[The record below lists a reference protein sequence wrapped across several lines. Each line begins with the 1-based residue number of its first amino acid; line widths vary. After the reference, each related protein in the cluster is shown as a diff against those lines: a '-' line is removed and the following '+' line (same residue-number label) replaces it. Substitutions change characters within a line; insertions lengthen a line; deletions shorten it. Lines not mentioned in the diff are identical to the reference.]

1 MSTTN
6 SLRPLPCRTGP
17 LIGLRESI
25 AYLRDPDGF
34 IAERH
39 QQFGPV
45 FGTTLFFRPTAV
57 VGGPDAVEQ
66 FIRLERSISESA
78 LPAAF
83 TALHTADGA
92 LNQAGEKHR
101 STRRGYSALFSPTNL
116 ESYLPQI
123 NRCMVQFTSS
133 IAQHGSTCIALDAK
147 HLCLNLYSELFAG
160 ESLTKD
166 EIEAFISYNDAL
178 LSLSKQ
184 LPSFRKGE
192 KALAALQQ
200 SMQVR
205 LGKYRR
211 GELDGACFRIF
222 TDNLD
227 EHGQPWSDER
237 IATATV
243 LMVWGAYIEVASL
256 MASCL
261 IQTKHRLD
269 VRDQVLQEARNHNLE
284 SPETPG
290 HLAAWDLPFVQGVL
304 RESLRLLPP
313 AGGGFRITSED
324 IEVSGYRIPAGTVV
338 TADPRIGNAMSA
350 LFPEPQSFVPER
362 WMSDFDLN
370 RNHKQG
376 PGCPFAGSAL
386 RLPKEGWFPGGI
398 GKHGCPGLPLAELS
412 VRVFLVRWMQTIQHW
427 EADSD
432 QAESIPYTLVP
443 IRIPRDSYRFNVVPA
458 PRDSILG
465 GL

>member
-6 SLRPLPCRTGP
+6 GLRPLPCRTGP
-17 LIGLRESI
+17 LIGVRESI

-57 VGGPDAVEQ
+57 LGGPEAVEQ
-66 FIRLERSISESA
+66 FIRLESTISESA
-78 LPAAF
+78 LPPAF

-101 STRRGYSALFSPTNL
+101 STRRGYAALFSPSNL
-116 ESYLPQI
+116 ESYLPGI
-123 NRCMVQFTSS
+123 NRSMVRFTADIAQRGSTS
-133 IAQHGSTCIALDAK
+133 IALEAK
-147 HLCLNLYSELFAG
+147 HLCLNLYAELFAG
-160 ESLTKD
+160 ESLTTK
-166 EIEAFISYNDAL
+166 EIEAIISYNDAL

-184 LPSFRKGE
+184 LPSFRRGE
-192 KALAALQQ
+192 KALAELQQ
-200 SMQVR
+200 SMHGR
-205 LGKYRR
+205 LEKHRR

-261 IQTKHRLD
+261 IQTRQRPD
-269 VRDQVLQEARNHNLE
+269 VRDRILKEAAIHNLE
-284 SPETPG
+284 KPASSS

-304 RESLRLLPP
+304 RESLRLIPP
-313 AGGGFRITSED
+313 AGGGFRLTSED
-324 IEVSGYRIPAGTVV
+324 IEVSGYSIPAGTVV
-338 TADPRIGNAMSA
+338 TADPRIGNSMSA
-350 LFPEPQSFVPER
+350 LFPEPQSFTPER
-362 WMSDFDLN
+362 WMRDLDGN
-370 RNHKQG
+370 NNLNQTR
-376 PGCPFAGSAL
+376 GCPFAGSAL

-412 VRVFLVRWMQTIQHW
+412 VRVFLVRWMQTIQNW
-427 EADSD
+427 EGASE
-432 QAESIPYTLVP
+432 QTAAIPYTLVP
-443 IRIPRDSYRFNVVPA
+443 IRIPTDAYRLNVVSS
-458 PRDSILG
+458 R
-465 GL
+465 

>member
-6 SLRPLPCRTGP
+6 GLRPLPCRTGP
-17 LIGLRESI
+17 LIGVRESI

-57 VGGPDAVEQ
+57 LGGPEAVEQ
-66 FIRLERSISESA
+66 FIRLESSISESA
-78 LPAAF
+78 LPPAF

-101 STRRGYSALFSPTNL
+101 STRRGYAALFSPSNL
-116 ESYLPQI
+116 ESYLPGI
-123 NRCMVQFTSS
+123 NRSMVRFTADIAQRGSTS
-133 IAQHGSTCIALDAK
+133 IALEAK
-147 HLCLNLYSELFAG
+147 HLCLNLYAELFAG
-160 ESLTKD
+160 ESLTTK

-184 LPSFRKGE
+184 LPSFRRGE
-192 KALAALQQ
+192 KALAELQQ
-200 SMQVR
+200 SMHGR
-205 LGKYRR
+205 LEKHRR

-261 IQTKHRLD
+261 IQTRQRPD
-269 VRDQVLQEARNHNLE
+269 VRDRILKEAAIHNLE
-284 SPETPG
+284 NPASSS

-304 RESLRLLPP
+304 RESLRLIPP
-313 AGGGFRITSED
+313 AGGGFRLTSED

-338 TADPRIGNAMSA
+338 TADPRIGNSMSA
-350 LFPEPQSFVPER
+350 LFPEPQSFTPER
-362 WMSDFDLN
+362 WMRDPDGNNNLN
-370 RNHKQG
+370 PIR
-376 PGCPFAGSAL
+376 GCPFAGSAL

-412 VRVFLVRWMQTIQHW
+412 VRVFLVRWMQTIQNW
-427 EADSD
+427 EGASE
-432 QAESIPYTLVP
+432 QTAAIPYTLVP
-443 IRIPRDSYRFNVVPA
+443 IRIPTDAYRLNVVSS
-458 PRDSILG
+458 R
-465 GL
+465 

>member
-17 LIGLRESI
+17 LIGVRESI

-66 FIRLERSISESA
+66 FIRLERSIGESA

-147 HLCLNLYSELFAG
+147 QLCLNLYSELFAG

-269 VRDQVLQEARNHNLE
+269 VRDQVLKEARNHNLE

-290 HLAAWDLPFVQGVL
+290 NLAAWDLPFVQGVL

-350 LFPEPQSFVPER
+350 LFPEPQSFAPER
-362 WMSDFDLN
+362 WMSERDVTGKL
-370 RNHKQG
+370 KQER
-376 PGCPFAGSAL
+376 GCPFAGSAL

-412 VRVFLVRWMQTIQHW
+412 VRVFLVRWMQAIQHW
-427 EADSD
+427 EGDLEQTD
-432 QAESIPYTLVP
+432 SIPYTLVP
-443 IRIPRDSYRFNVVPA
+443 IRIPKDSYRLNVVPVA
-458 PRDSILG
+458 RGG
-465 GL
+465 GLG

>member
-1 MSTTN
+1 
-6 SLRPLPCRTGP
+6 
-17 LIGLRESI
+17 
-25 AYLRDPDGF
+25 
-34 IAERH
+34 
-39 QQFGPV
+39 
-45 FGTTLFFRPTAV
+45 
-57 VGGPDAVEQ
+57 
-66 FIRLERSISESA
+66 
-78 LPAAF
+78 
-83 TALHTADGA
+83 
-92 LNQAGEKHR
+92 
-101 STRRGYSALFSPTNL
+101 
-116 ESYLPQI
+116 
-123 NRCMVQFTSS
+123 MVKCISS

-147 HLCLNLYSELFAG
+147 HLCLDLYAELFAG

-184 LPSFRKGE
+184 LPSFRRGE
-192 KALAALQQ
+192 KSLAGLQQ

-227 EHGQPWSDER
+227 ENGQPWSDER

-261 IQTKHRLD
+261 IQTRHRLD
-269 VRDQVLQEARNHNLE
+269 VRDRLLQEAMDHNLE
-284 SPETPG
+284 SPDTPG

-304 RESLRLLPP
+304 RESLRLNPP

-324 IEVSGYRIPAGTVV
+324 IDISGYRIPAGTVV

-350 LFPEPQSFVPER
+350 LFPEPQSFAPER
-362 WMSDFDLN
+362 WMSERDVTGKL
-370 RNHKQG
+370 KQER
-376 PGCPFAGSAL
+376 GCPFAGSAL

-412 VRVFLVRWMQTIQHW
+412 VRIFLVRWMQAIQHW
-427 EADSD
+427 EGDLEQTD
-432 QAESIPYTLVP
+432 SIPYTLVP
-443 IRIPRDSYRFNVVPA
+443 IRIPKDSYRLNVVPVA
-458 PRDSILG
+458 RGG
-465 GL
+465 GLG

>member
-6 SLRPLPCRTGP
+6 GLRPLPCRTGP
-17 LIGLRESI
+17 LIGVRESI

-57 VGGPDAVEQ
+57 LGGPEAVEQ
-66 FIRLERSISESA
+66 FIRLESSISESA
-78 LPAAF
+78 LPPAF

-101 STRRGYSALFSPTNL
+101 STRRGYAALFSPSNL
-116 ESYLPQI
+116 ESYLPGI
-123 NRCMVQFTSS
+123 NRSMVRFTADIAQRGSTS
-133 IAQHGSTCIALDAK
+133 IALEAK
-147 HLCLNLYSELFAG
+147 HLCLNLYAELFAG
-160 ESLTKD
+160 ESLTTK

-184 LPSFRKGE
+184 LPSFRRGE
-192 KALAALQQ
+192 KALAELQQ
-200 SMQVR
+200 SMHGR
-205 LGKYRR
+205 LEKHRR

-222 TDNLD
+222 SDNLD

-261 IQTKHRLD
+261 IQTRQRPD
-269 VRDQVLQEARNHNLE
+269 VRDRILKEAAIHNLE
-284 SPETPG
+284 KPASSS

-304 RESLRLLPP
+304 RESLRLIPP
-313 AGGGFRITSED
+313 AGGGFRLTSED

-338 TADPRIGNAMSA
+338 TADPRIGNSMSA
-350 LFPEPQSFVPER
+350 LFPEPQSFTPER
-362 WMSDFDLN
+362 WMRDLDGN
-370 RNHKQG
+370 NNLNQTR
-376 PGCPFAGSAL
+376 GCPFAGSAL

-412 VRVFLVRWMQTIQHW
+412 VRVFLVRWMQTIQNW
-427 EADSD
+427 EGASE
-432 QAESIPYTLVP
+432 QTAAIPYTLVP
-443 IRIPRDSYRFNVVPA
+443 IRIPTDAYRLNVVSS
-458 PRDSILG
+458 R
-465 GL
+465 